1 MKHQYA
7 ALVTAARRLERSRPT
22 TKRIHKTKNT
32 CILSYTGVFLAPQV
46 GLALTGHG
54 GKTTIQVIFFIRL
67 SSPFV
72 KNEQNKRQDIYVIG
86 LAASGHG
93 LKTVHRTVFLTAFRR
108 RFAPP
113 HQLHRDGITVI
124 DSSSNLRNKKKK
136 QVF

>member
-1 MKHQYA
+1 M
-7 ALVTAARRLERSRPT
+7 
-22 TKRIHKTKNT
+22 
-32 CILSYTGVFLAPQV
+32 
-46 GLALTGHG
+46 GHG
-54 GKTTIQVIFFIRL
+54 GKKTIQVFFSFRL
-67 SSPFV
+67 SYPIR
-72 KNEQNKRQDIYVIG
+72 QNKKTETGLLPFG

-124 DSSSNLRNKKKK
+124 DSSSKPENKKKK

>member
-1 MKHQYA
+1 M
-7 ALVTAARRLERSRPT
+7 
-22 TKRIHKTKNT
+22 
-32 CILSYTGVFLAPQV
+32 
-46 GLALTGHG
+46 GHG
-54 GKTTIQVIFFIRL
+54 GKTTIQVVFFIRL

-113 HQLHRDGITVI
+113 HQLHRDGTTVI
-124 DSSSNLRNKKKK
+124 DSSSKLRNKKKE
-136 QVF
+136 QVT